1 VALIGGLT
9 PAAHAAIRNGAV
21 ALTSAT
27 AVFCF
32 VRAIPVLVEGWQ
44 FIAGSIAPVATA
56 KMAVA
61 KVSVRKTA

>member
-1 VALIGGLT
+1 
-9 PAAHAAIRNGAV
+9 V

-44 FIAGSIAPVATA
+44 FVAESIGARSVGAGSFAPVA
-56 KMAVA
+56 VV